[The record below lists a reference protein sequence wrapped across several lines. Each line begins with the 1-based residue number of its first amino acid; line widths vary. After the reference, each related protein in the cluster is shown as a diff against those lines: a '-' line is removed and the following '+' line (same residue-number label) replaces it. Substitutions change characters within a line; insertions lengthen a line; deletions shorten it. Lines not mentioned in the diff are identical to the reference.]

1 MGVTMCILAVVG
13 GIGAAFGVAA
23 QGSSDRPGDQDRVW
37 ARVALV
43 VAIVCLGAAI
53 FMIRNAL
60 VIWNPYVLPIAVLQ
74 LHLSLSAIAVYPT
87 RWRPTIEGLSAAA
100 LGVFSF
106 LSGFSIGVFI
116 MPFAVA
122 LAVIA
127 LVHMD
132 ERRRALAEANSG

>member
-13 GIGAAFGVAA
+13 GLGAAFRVAG
-23 QGSSDRPGDQDRVW
+23 QISSDRPRVQDRPW

-43 VAIVCLGAAI
+43 VAIICLATAL

-60 VIWNPYVLPIAVLQ
+60 VIWNPYVLPLAVLQ
-74 LHLSLSAIAVYPT
+74 LHLSLVAIVVYPT
-87 RWRPTIEGLSAAA
+87 RWRATIEGLAAAA

-116 MPFAVA
+116 MPFAAA
-122 LAVIA
+122 LAVVA
-127 LVHMD
+127 LIHMD
-132 ERRRALAEANSG
+132 ERRRALAEVR